1 MLPKWGAS
9 NLLLTLL
16 VVPGSPQGSQL
27 EEVKSG
33 ASGTA
38 SEDRTRKLSP
48 QKLPAPATAGT
59 ERHQCG
65 WAETPRGFRVNPL
78 REHERHASTRQGRV
92 SHQHLQG
99 SVCSGTD
106 RSGERQLR
114 RTSTAEG
121 AGRQEAAAGRV

>member
-1 MLPKWGAS
+1 MLSKWGAS

-59 ERHQCG
+59 SDCRH
-65 WAETPRGFRVNPL
+65 
-78 REHERHASTRQGRV
+78 
-92 SHQHLQG
+92 
-99 SVCSGTD
+99 GTAPV
-106 RSGERQLR
+106 RLG
-114 RTSTAEG
+114 
-121 AGRQEAAAGRV
+121 